1 MNLLKHY
8 AKRAFELREGS
19 LTALL
24 DYDLQHNGS
33 DHSTTI
39 TMRDAGWSRLAKKS
53 WKTESEDQIAL
64 S

>member
-24 DYDLQHNGS
+24 DYDPQHNGP

-39 TMRDAGWSRLAKKS
+39 TMRDAGRRLAKKS

>member
-8 AKRAFELREGS
+8 AKRAFKLREGS

-24 DYDLQHNGS
+24 DYDPQYNGP

-39 TMRDAGWSRLAKKS
+39 TMLDAGRRLAKKS
-53 WKTESEDQIAL
+53 
-64 S
+64 